1 MSVSQN
7 LIQFSVEAGLG
18 SLFFPERNVLKE
30 MGKFFEDMKTLYQTV
45 DNEGCQ
51 DFTCEHLKPNKN
63 I

>member
-1 MSVSQN
+1 
-7 LIQFSVEAGLG
+7 
-18 SLFFPERNVLKE
+18 

-63 I
+63 IWSMQILQAEF